1 MRRRRIA
8 PILGILVAV
17 SLALAACGSPT
28 KPPASEAAVTVDKI
42 EGSEL
47 KRLTL
52 SEHAAQRLGVTT
64 VEVGTTGGTI
74 TVPDSAVLYDKHGTT
89 WAYTNPTGLEF
100 VRAEIT
106 VDHIARGVAYLDSG
120 LEPGAR
126 VVTVGAAE
134 LWGVET
140 GVGGG
145 H

>member
-1 MRRRRIA
+1 MQRRA
-8 PILGILVAV
+8 TWAMAILVV
-17 SLALAACGSPT
+17 LSMGVAACGSPAA
-28 KPPASEAAVTVDKI
+28 KPASEAAVTVDKI

-52 SEHAAQRLGVTT
+52 SEHAAQRLGIDTAAVSA
-64 VEVGTTGGTI
+64 TGGSM
-74 TVPDSAVLYDKHGTT
+74 TVPYSAILYDKKGAT
-89 WAYTNPTGLEF
+89 WAYTNPEGLVF
-100 VRAEIT
+100 VRAEVTI
-106 VDHIARGVAYLDSG
+106 DHVAQGTAYLDAG
-120 LEPGAR
+120 PEAGTK

>member
-1 MRRRRIA
+1 MHRQIA
-8 PILGILVAV
+8 RLLCALLLA
-17 SLALAACGSPT
+17 SLAVAACGA
-28 KPPASEAAVTVDKI
+28 PAKAPAAEAAVTVAKI

-47 KRLTL
+47 KKLTL

-64 VEVGTTGGTI
+64 AEVAASGGAV
-74 TVPDSAVLYDKHGTT
+74 TVPYSAILYDKHGTT
-89 WAYTNPTGLEF
+89 WTYTNPAALEF
-100 VRAEIT
+100 VRAEVT
-106 VDHIARGVAYLDSG
+106 VDHVTQGVAFLADGLD
-120 LEPGAR
+120 PGTK